1 MKNKFGILD
10 VLIILVVIVLAVIGI
25 KVLSGQ
31 NLVATTP
38 TEKVTFTVEIK
49 GAEEDLVSAIKE
61 GDIIYNSSKNKV
73 FGTISNVS
81 SQSSTE
87 ITNNIYTGEFL
98 THTYDDKYDIHIEI
112 IGTAEE
118 IDEKN
123 ITVAEEKLKIGSLVY
138 ISSDKFASSG
148 YVIELK
154 KDGER

>member
-73 FGTISNVS
+73 FGTVSNVS

-87 ITNNIYTGEFL
+87 ITNNIYTG
-98 THTYDDKYDIHIEI
+98 
-112 IGTAEE
+112 
-118 IDEKN
+118 
-123 ITVAEEKLKIGSLVY
+123 
-138 ISSDKFASSG
+138 
-148 YVIELK
+148 
-154 KDGER
+154 